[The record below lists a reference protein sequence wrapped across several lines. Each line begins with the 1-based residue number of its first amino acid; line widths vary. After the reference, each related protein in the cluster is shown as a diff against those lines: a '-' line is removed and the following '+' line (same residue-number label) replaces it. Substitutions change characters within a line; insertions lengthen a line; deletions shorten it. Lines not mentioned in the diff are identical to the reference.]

1 MTVAV
6 INQNAR
12 QHLEGR
18 LPDWLEPR
26 WFAST
31 EELQALLPEAEIGW
45 FDGAGWAQ
53 TLAAPKYAPKLKW
66 LNTFAAGVEDFPLDH
81 LREHGVVFTNGAG
94 VNDIAV
100 AEYVILGML
109 VLAKKYHEVVRAQDR
124 SEWLKDAPGKIE
136 LHGTSALIVGAG
148 AIGKRVAA
156 LLAPFEISVT
166 EVRRSAR
173 DGALGMDQWR
183 ARLGE
188 FDWVIVAVPA
198 TAETERMFGAAEFAA
213 MKKGSAIL
221 NFARG
226 SVLDQ
231 EALMA
236 AVRSGQLG
244 GAFLDVTDPE
254 PLPADHPLWT
264 CENVHITQHL
274 SGRSQTALFKRAS
287 ERFLENLDR
296 WRAGEPL
303 IAQVDL
309 ALGY

>member
-1 MTVAV
+1 MTIAA
-6 INQNAR
+6 IHRNAR
-12 QHLEGR
+12 QYLEGR

-26 WFAST
+26 WFGNADEMT
-31 EELQALLPEAEIGW
+31 ALLPETEIGW
-45 FDGAGWAQ
+45 FDGAGYAL
-53 TLAAPKYAPKLKW
+53 TIAAPKSAPRLKW
-66 LNTFAAGVEDFPLDH
+66 LNTFSAGVEEFPLAH

-100 AEYVILGML
+100 AEYAILGML

-124 SEWLKDAPGKIE
+124 AEWLPDAPGKIE
-136 LHGTSALIVGAG
+136 LHGTKALIVGAG

-156 LLAPFEISVT
+156 LLAPFQVEVT

-173 DGALGMDQWR
+173 DGALGLDEWR
-183 ARLGE
+183 DRLGE

-198 TAETERMFGAAEFAA
+198 TAETDRMFGAAEFAA
-213 MKKGSAIL
+213 MKPGSSIL

-226 SVLDQ
+226 SVIDHD
-231 EALMA
+231 ALMA

-254 PLPADHPLWT
+254 PLPADHPLWK
-264 CENVHITQHL
+264 CDNIHITQHL
-274 SGRSQTALFKRAS
+274 SGRSQTALFRRAS
-287 ERFLENLDR
+287 ERFLENLAR
-296 WRAGEPL
+296 WHVGEPL

>member
-6 INQNAR
+6 ISRNAR
-12 QHLEGR
+12 QYLEGK
-18 LPDWLEPR
+18 LPDWIEPR
-26 WFAST
+26 WFANAD
-31 EELQALLPEAEIGW
+31 ELRALLPEAEIGW
-45 FDGAGWAQ
+45 FDGAGWAL
-53 TLAAPKYAPKLKW
+53 TLAAPKSAPKLKW
-66 LNTFAAGVEDFPLDH
+66 LNTFGAGVEDFPLAY
-81 LREHGVVFTNGAG
+81 LREKDVVFTNGAG

-124 SEWLKDAPGKIE
+124 SEWLADAPGKME
-136 LHGTSALIVGAG
+136 LDGTRALIVGAG

-156 LLAPFEISVT
+156 MLAPFGVEVA
-166 EVRRSAR
+166 EVRRSACE
-173 DGALGMDQWR
+173 GALGMDDWR

-198 TAETERMFGAAEFAA
+198 TAETDRMFGAKEFAA
-213 MKKGSAIL
+213 MKKGASIL

-226 SVLDQ
+226 RVIDQ
-231 EALMA
+231 DALMA
-236 AVRSGQLG
+236 AVRSGHLG

-274 SGRSQTALFKRAS
+274 SGRSQASLFRRAS
-287 ERFLENLDR
+287 ERFLENLPR
-296 WRAGEPL
+296 WRAGERL
-303 IAQVDL
+303 IGQVDL
-309 ALGY
+309 SLGY

>member
-1 MTVAV
+1 MTIAA
-6 INQNAR
+6 IHRNAR
-12 QHLEGR
+12 QYLEGR

-26 WFAST
+26 WFGNADEMT
-31 EELQALLPEAEIGW
+31 ALLPETEIGW
-45 FDGAGWAQ
+45 FDGAGYAL
-53 TLAAPKYAPKLKW
+53 TIAAPKSAPRLKW
-66 LNTFAAGVEDFPLDH
+66 LNTFSAGVEEFPLAH

-100 AEYVILGML
+100 AEYATLGML

-124 SEWLKDAPGKIE
+124 AEWLPDAPGKIE
-136 LHGTSALIVGAG
+136 LHGTKALIVGAG

-156 LLAPFEISVT
+156 LLAPFQVEVT

-173 DGALGMDQWR
+173 DGALGLDEWR
-183 ARLGE
+183 DRLGE

-198 TAETERMFGAAEFAA
+198 TAETDRMFGVAEFSA
-213 MKKGSAIL
+213 MKPGSSIL

-226 SVLDQ
+226 SVIDHD
-231 EALMA
+231 ALMA

-254 PLPADHPLWT
+254 PLPADHPLWK
-264 CENVHITQHL
+264 CDNIHITQHL
-274 SGRSQTALFKRAS
+274 SGRSQTALFRRAS
-287 ERFLENLDR
+287 ERFLENLAR
-296 WRAGEPL
+296 WHAGEPL

>member
-6 INQNAR
+6 INRNAR
-12 QHLEGR
+12 QHVEGK

-45 FDGAGWAQ
+45 FDGAGWAM
-53 TLAAPKYAPKLKW
+53 TLAAPKSAPKLKW

-156 LLAPFEISVT
+156 LLAPFEVSVT

-173 DGALGMDQWR
+173 DGALGMDEWR

-198 TAETERMFGAAEFAA
+198 TTETERMFGAEEFAA
-213 MKKGSAIL
+213 MKRGSSIL

-226 SVLDQ
+226 RVLDQ

-236 AVRSGQLG
+236 AVQSRYLG

-254 PLPADHPLWT
+254 PLPPDHPLWT

-287 ERFLENLDR
+287 ERFLENLAR

>member
-1 MTVAV
+1 MTVTV
-6 INQNAR
+6 INRHAQR
-12 QHLEGR
+12 YLDGR
-18 LPDWLEPR
+18 LPEWVEPR
-26 WFAST
+26 WFGNAD
-31 EELQALLPEAEIGW
+31 ELKALLPETEIGW
-45 FDGAGWAQ
+45 FDGAGWEL
-53 TLAAPKYAPKLKW
+53 TLAAPRSAPRLKW
-66 LNTFAAGVEDFPLDH
+66 LNTFGAGVEDFPLAH

-124 SEWLKDAPGKIE
+124 SEWLHDAPGKIE

-148 AIGKRVAA
+148 AIGRRVKA
-156 LLAPFEISVT
+156 LLAPFHVQVT
-166 EVRRSAR
+166 EVRRRPAE
-173 DGALGMDQWR
+173 GALGMDEWR
-183 ARLGE
+183 GRLGE
-188 FDWVIVAVPA
+188 FDWVVVAVPA

-213 MKKGSAIL
+213 MKQGASIL

-226 SVLDQ
+226 SVIDQ
-231 EALMA
+231 DALMA

-264 CENVHITQHL
+264 CENVHISQHL
-274 SGRSQTALFKRAS
+274 SGRSQTALFARAS
-287 ERFLENLDR
+287 ERFLENLAR
-296 WRAGEPL
+296 WKKGEPL

>member
-1 MTVAV
+1 MTLAA
-6 INQNAR
+6 IHRNAR
-12 QHLEGR
+12 QYLEGR
-18 LPDWLEPR
+18 LPGWLEPR
-26 WFAST
+26 WFANA
-31 EELQALLPEAEIGW
+31 EELEALLPETEIGW
-45 FDGAGWAQ
+45 FDGAGYGL
-53 TLAAPKYAPKLKW
+53 TIAAPRSAPKLKW
-66 LNTFAAGVEDFPLDH
+66 LNTFSAGVEEFPLAH

-100 AEYVILGML
+100 AEYAILGML

-124 SEWLKDAPGKIE
+124 AEWLPDAPGKIE
-136 LHGTSALIVGAG
+136 LHSTKALIVGAG

-156 LLAPFEISVT
+156 LLAPFQVEVT

-173 DGALGMDQWR
+173 DGALGLDEWR
-183 ARLGE
+183 DRLDE

-198 TAETERMFGAAEFAA
+198 TAETDRMFGAAEFAA
-213 MKKGSAIL
+213 MKPSSSIL

-226 SVLDQ
+226 SVIDHD
-231 EALMA
+231 ALMA

-254 PLPADHPLWT
+254 PLPADHPLWK
-264 CENVHITQHL
+264 CDNIHITQHL
-274 SGRSQTALFKRAS
+274 SGRSQTALFRRAS
-287 ERFLENLDR
+287 ERFLENLAR
-296 WRAGEPL
+296 WHAGEPL